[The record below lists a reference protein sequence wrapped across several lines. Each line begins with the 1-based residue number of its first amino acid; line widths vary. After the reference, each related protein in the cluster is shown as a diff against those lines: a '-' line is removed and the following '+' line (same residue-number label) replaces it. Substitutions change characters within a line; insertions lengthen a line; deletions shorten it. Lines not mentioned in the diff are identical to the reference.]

1 MLYCINQHFHY
12 SYFSVFSMPFC
23 FYALRGSLWLYIIL
37 CIQTFWDIRQWLDF
51 PLPSMKLDSFNK
63 YVWKS
68 HKLIAGPIACG
79 FLWRKYSL
87 FPHNS
92 NRLFLLDLYF
102 YNSIYIFLHFYAD
115 LGVISTGP
123 KHWFDSFKY
132 FTRRRICCLFNYH
145 MQVSILIL
153 AFF

>member
-1 MLYCINQHFHY
+1 MLYCINQFFHY
-12 SYFSVFSMPFC
+12 SYFSFFSMPFC

-68 HKLIAGPIACG
+68 HKLITGPIACG

-102 YNSIYIFLHFYAD
+102 YNSDFIYIYFFTFMLTWELFPLVQNID
-115 LGVISTGP
+115 LIRLNILPGAV
-123 KHWFDSFKY
+123 FVV
-132 FTRRRICCLFNYH
+132 CLITTCRSVF
-145 MQVSILIL
+145 
-153 AFF
+153 

>member
-68 HKLIAGPIACG
+68 HKLITGPIACG

-102 YNSIYIFLHFYAD
+102 YNSDFIYIY
-115 LGVISTGP
+115 I
-123 KHWFDSFKY
+123 Y
-132 FTRRRICCLFNYH
+132 FFTFMLTWELFPLVQNIGLIRLNILPGAVFVVCLITTCRSVF
-145 MQVSILIL
+145 
-153 AFF
+153 